1 MAFLKPKFKFGGG
14 GGGNLLLDEA
24 EHERQEELGRLYTST
39 RAAKHFQKDI
49 VKGVEGFVSTG
60 HKQLEITSKLA
71 GDCERYGSE
80 GPSVKA
86 PLSRATIQY
95 SSARHK
101 MEKERVNFHK
111 ALSTLVAEPL
121 KTMINGAPL
130 KDARRMKEKYERLRQ
145 DADSQATEVTRRRA
159 KEAKEGSGNPEQV
172 AKLQAAEQKVEEITA
187 AMQTMGKNAT
197 TSMGVVESQQ
207 QNTTLQKILAM
218 IEYERAY
225 YQRVTAILD
234 QLHNDIESQVKGV
247 SHGAPAPPTLLTNSA
262 FNAGLPA
269 QPTPLLTD
277 SAYNAGRQSTGLHRF
292 SNSSSNPSS
301 EDGYLDKV
309 QAQVQDQVQVR
320 ALGGPPPAAENKSFY
335 AIATHDFEGEDEGE
349 LTISIGDEV
358 LVRQVTS
365 SGWSE
370 GECNGQSGWFP
381 STYAK
386 KEPVRRGGRSRAGI
400 NHR

>member
-14 GGGNLLLDEA
+14 GGGNLLLDKA
-24 EHERQEELGRLYTST
+24 EQQRQEELGRLYTST

-49 VKGVEGFVSTG
+49 VKGIEGFVSTG
-60 HKQLEITSKLA
+60 HKQLEITSRLA

-101 MEKERVNFHK
+101 MEKERENFHK

-121 KTMINGAPL
+121 KIMINGAPL
-130 KDARRMKEKYERLRQ
+130 MDARRMKEKYERLRQ

-172 AKLQAAEQKVEEITA
+172 AKLQAAEQKAEEITA

-207 QNTTLQKILAM
+207 QNATLQKILAM

-247 SHGAPAPPTLLTNSA
+247 SHGAPAPPTPLLTNSA
-262 FNAGLPA
+262 
-269 QPTPLLTD
+269 D
-277 SAYNAGRQSTGLHRF
+277 NAGRQSTGLLRF
-292 SNSSSNPSS
+292 SNSSSNPRS

-309 QAQVQDQVQVR
+309 QAQVQDQVQVQVQVR
-320 ALGGPPPAAENKSFY
+320 ALAGPPPAAENKSFY

-386 KEPVRRGGRSRAGI
+386 KEPVRRGGGSRAGI